1 MKVKI
6 LFILLSVLLVIPAE
20 AVTFNHKKHR
30 SHLKRVNRRANTS
43 TRSPLDFNMSLND
56 GDNVLQIIFQGS
68 MPDAEI
74 TVTDKNGNTVVYEP
88 QTFINEGEMIY
99 IYTPNAY
106 PYTIEITS
114 PVMDVTGEITQEEI

>member
-1 MKVKI
+1 MKVKN
-6 LFILLSVLLVIPAE
+6 LFLLLSVVLVIPAE
-20 AVTFNHKKHR
+20 AATVNKKERKTHFKYYHSR
-30 SHLKRVNRRANTS
+30 DNRAS
-43 TRSPLDFNMSLND
+43 RSPLDFNMSLND

-68 MPDAEI
+68 LPDAEI

-114 PVMDVTGEITQEEI
+114 PAMDVTGEITQEEI

>member
-1 MKVKI
+1 MKAKH
-6 LFILLSVLLVIPAE
+6 LFILLSVLLVMPVE
-20 AVTFNHKKHR
+20 AATFNQKKHR
-30 SHLKRVNRRANTS
+30 SHFKRLDKRSNTDM
-43 TRSPLDFNMSLND
+43 RSPLDFNMSLND

-68 MPDAEI
+68 LPDAEV
-74 TVTDKNGNTVVYEP
+74 TVTDKDGNTVVYEP

-114 PVMDVTGEITQEEI
+114 PVMDVTGEITQKEI

>member
-1 MKVKI
+1 MKVKF
-6 LFILLSVLLVIPAE
+6 LLILLSVLFVVPICAS
-20 AVTFNHKKHR
+20 K
-30 SHLKRVNRRANTS
+30 LKESKRRPRIKWHSNIEKGSA
-43 TRSPLDFNMSLND
+43 RSPLVFDLNVQEA
-56 GDNVLQIIFQGS
+56 NNCLQINFQGS
-68 MPDAEI
+68 LPDAEV

>member
-1 MKVKI
+1 MKAKH
-6 LFILLSVLLVIPAE
+6 LFILLSVLLVMPVE
-20 AVTFNHKKHR
+20 AATFNQKKHR
-30 SHLKRVNRRANTS
+30 PHFKRLDKRSNTAS
-43 TRSPLDFNMSLND
+43 RSPLDFNMSLND

-68 MPDAEI
+68 LPDAEI